1 MNNGLLKQNMIENH
15 YRALRVII
23 AVTVLIGIATTI
35 VYLSGLSSGAL
46 NGTVIAAWIIVVTL
60 IIGGSYF
67 LVRRNE
73 EQPWSPYI
81 MVVAMLLTVLS
92 CRYVSP
98 IIETVSMMYLVIIIS
113 LLYFD
118 RNLTLISC
126 LLCVVADILL
136 LKAFP
141 HLVPGESAALAI
153 RYCTFIF
160 ASVAAYIGAVATQKL
175 LGLAVEREEEAKQVS
190 QQLKKEAA
198 LLTEKSEVLQESTQQ
213 IKKASETNRMAM
225 AQVETSANEVA
236 ETAGA
241 QAAETDTM
249 AYTVNGMIQA
259 LSEIG
264 KNVEGL
270 NQNTQGFT
278 EMVSEGRDSLANQ
291 VGELEKAGR
300 VKEELGKSIQLLETQ
315 SSEIENIVASIS
327 GIAEQTGLLALNA
340 AIEAARAGEQGRGFA
355 VVAEEVRK
363 LADES
368 ALAAQHISQIIA
380 DVQQNT
386 HKTVL
391 RIEESSSAFQQQVST
406 INSSQDLLGKVADQA
421 QELYLIT
428 NEIAATIEELVAS
441 SDQISQSIQNISAG
455 GEELAAAAQ
464 EVGAITHDQLAQIET
479 INNQINQLDDLA
491 RELRAAA
498 ANF

>member
-118 RNLTLISC
+118 RNLTLVTC
-126 LLCVVADILL
+126 VLCIVADILL

-141 HLVPGESAALAI
+141 HLVPEEIAALAI

-198 LLTEKSEVLQESTQQ
+198 LLTEKSAELQESTQH
-213 IKKASETNRMAM
+213 IKEASETNRLAM
-225 AQVETSANEVA
+225 AQVESSANEVA

-249 AYTVNGMIQA
+249 AHTVNGMIQA

-270 NQNTQGFT
+270 NQNSQSFV
-278 EMVSEGRDSLANQ
+278 EMVSGGRDSLSSQ
-291 VGELEKAGR
+291 VGELEKASQ
-300 VKEELGKSIQLLETQ
+300 VNEELGKSIQLLETQ

-386 HKTVL
+386 RETVL

-406 INSSQDLLGKVADQA
+406 ITSSQKLLGKVTDQS
-421 QELYLIT
+421 QELYLIM

-441 SDQISQSIQNISAG
+441 SDQISQSIQNISSG
-455 GEELAAAAQ
+455 VEELAAASQ
-464 EVGAITHDQLAQIET
+464 EVGAISHDQLNQIET
-479 INNQINQLDDLA
+479 INNQIHHLDDLA
-491 RELRAAA
+491 KELRSSA